1 MTTLEKLYER
11 YMIDENGA
19 YLESEQ
25 ELTADAVLDKL
36 LKKDLLPDI
45 ANADRNAVDD
55 AIVEYGLAAKKF
67 GFQEGFKLAIGLA
80 MECCEKRI
88 GNVESL

>member
-11 YMIDENGA
+11 YMVDENGS

-36 LKKDLLPDI
+36 LKKVLIPGI
-45 ANADRNAVDD
+45 AHADRNSLDD

-67 GFQEGFKLAIGLA
+67 GFQEGFKLAMNLA
-80 MECCEKRI
+80 MECR
-88 GNVESL
+88 GNNIEIVENC